1 MRLLL
6 VRHGNTFGA
15 GDKVVWVGART
26 DLSLVEKGRD
36 QARAVGRALNGV
48 ASRPRAIFSGPLRRT
63 RETADIIAN
72 EIGFPVTEIAG
83 DTCLRE
89 LDYGKWEGKSSQEIA
104 MAFGPDGLR
113 EWEDN
118 TRWPDDAEW
127 SPTEREVRASVKL
140 LIQRLMAS
148 YGGDADIVLVSSNG
162 IFRMMAREFVPS
174 LQKNKMAT
182 GNISVLTLDRNG
194 KATDVHWNITPELLN
209 LAYRAK

>member
-36 QARAVGRALNGV
+36 QAHAIGRALHKV
-48 ASRPRAIFSGPLRRT
+48 SSRPRAIFSGPLRRT

-127 SPTEREVRASVKL
+127 SPTEREVREGVKL
-140 LIQRLMAS
+140 LVQRLMAS

-162 IFRMMAREFVPS
+162 IFRMMAREFAPS

-209 LAYRAK
+209 LAYQAR